1 MVDDQHETEASAP
14 EDELELFQLDPGEG
28 GRARARKLS
37 PERRQEIAQRAA
49 QARWDKNAKKATLA
63 GALIIGDRRIEC
75 AVLEDGTR
83 VLAQGTVLEALGRA
97 RSMGRRGDR
106 DAAKRA
112 PFLSANNLEPFV
124 SAKLLADLDPITYRL
139 PNQRFVSIGYRA
151 ETLPEICDVYLE
163 ARAQDKLLER
173 QKPIADAAEVLMRSL
188 AKIGII
194 ALVDEATGYQG
205 VRARDELQKLLEAYV
220 EESFRPWVRIFPDD
234 FFREIYRLYG
244 WDYRPGKARHPQY
257 VGRFINQYVYE
268 QLPDGV
274 LEELQRVNPK
284 NASGHRPRKH
294 HQHLT
299 IDTGN
304 EHLDRQILTVTT
316 LMQVADDV
324 DNFKSLFAR
333 RFPTQHRKALR
344 VSVDEDDAVNT
355 LFELDWN
362 EDGEQD

>member
-1 MVDDQHETEASAP
+1 
-14 EDELELFQLDPGEG
+14 
-28 GRARARKLS
+28 
-37 PERRQEIAQRAA
+37 
-49 QARWDKNAKKATLA
+49 
-63 GALIIGDRRIEC
+63 
-75 AVLEDGTR
+75 
-83 VLAQGTVLEALGRA
+83 
-97 RSMGRRGDR
+97 MGRRGDR

-112 PFLSANNLEPFV
+112 PFLAANNLEPFV
-124 SAKLLADLDPITYRL
+124 SPKLLADLDPITYRL

-163 ARAQDKLLER
+163 ARSKGKLLDR
-173 QKPIADAAEVLMRSL
+173 QMPYAEAAEVLMRSL

-274 LEELQRVNPK
+274 LEKLQRVNPK
-284 NASGHRPRKH
+284 NASGHRLRKH

-324 DNFKSLFAR
+324 DNFKALFER
-333 RFPTQHRKALR
+333 RFPTQHKKALR
-344 VSVDEDDAVNT
+344 VSVAEDDSVNT
-355 LFELDWN
+355 LFELDW
-362 EDGEQD
+362 DQDSKES